1 VLAEEKKR
9 RVSKR
14 AQKLEEKLKNRSVTS
29 LFDTDGDLSKHNI
42 IEGSRQTRKR
52 TASTEEM
59 PNKRKRPD
67 SRVLIKNARD
77 KLMPKPTT
85 ELDKTRN
92 EAILQRQHEL
102 EKILDQHESKVKELY
117 HLEMY
122 QNMLDF
128 DPKKNLV
135 NDLIYQKFIQDFNL
149 WDIAY
154 NTSQHKN
161 TVQLLES
168 TIRSGTGTRR
178 LIKQYKKLND
188 YLSTFVTATDDEE
201 MTPEAREALIEKER
215 GIRQRLDQLYQAGGF
230 TTQLQAIAHR
240 RPHQP
245 PRQHDLFHDTLLA
258 HVQSSAK
265 LFAAN
270 SKYRRNM
277 ARKCARAVERYWEN
291 IWAQDE

>member
-1 VLAEEKKR
+1 MTLCFLFFLILYMCIYLDVLAEEKKR

-42 IEGSRQTRKR
+42 IEGSRRTRKR

-135 NDLIYQKFIQDFNL
+135 NDLIYQKVSSLSFFGL
-149 WDIAY
+149 CLMLY
-154 NTSQHKN
+154 
-161 TVQLLES
+161 
-168 TIRSGTGTRR
+168 TIVHTR
-178 LIKQYKKLND
+178 L
-188 YLSTFVTATDDEE
+188 
-201 MTPEAREALIEKER
+201 
-215 GIRQRLDQLYQAGGF
+215 
-230 TTQLQAIAHR
+230 
-240 RPHQP
+240 
-245 PRQHDLFHDTLLA
+245 
-258 HVQSSAK
+258 
-265 LFAAN
+265 
-270 SKYRRNM
+270 
-277 ARKCARAVERYWEN
+277 
-291 IWAQDE
+291 